1 MSPANVFD
9 SIESAHEYIGMLR
22 EALDEAQDTIDLE
35 IACAA
40 DGPPSRHMD
49 ALRIVD
55 FKLKGLRQHLVSTGL
70 LLNDLR
76 TLRRYLFEERLEPA
90 GLAESNVSA
99 AATL

>member
-9 SIESAHEYIGMLR
+9 NIESAHEYIGMLR
-22 EALDEAQDTIDLE
+22 EALDDAQDTIDLE

-40 DGPPSRHMD
+40 DGPPSRHLD

-55 FKLKGLRQHLVSTGL
+55 FKLAGLRQHLGATGL

-90 GLAESNVSA
+90 GRAESDVPA
-99 AATL
+99 AAN